1 MDYIQAMRK
10 KIERATKQEVQH
22 QEQKI
27 IQDYTAA
34 GQITPQGINTAIKKL
49 QAAATMSKQRQQALV
64 IANAATAAAIRKQFS
79 REEVEV
85 IISQA
90 VETTTA
96 YVVTDETLKQQ
107 LLQSIDKRGVLTMQ
121 ATINLT
127 AVLITFIICVTLYA
141 LCKMAQKDKAKE
153 RKKEEAKVLEVPAF
167 TNQRRSNQEQ
177 HLVEYVEGQVKKGEA
192 KK

>member
-1 MDYIQAMRK
+1 MESNEKYQVRCIVDNTQTEIKAMQEKDIIRAAIPIIRDTLEK
-10 KIERATKQEVQH
+10 FAIERATKQEVQH

-27 IQDYTAA
+27 IQDYTVT
-34 GQITPQGINTAIKKL
+34 GQITPQEINTAIKKL
-49 QAAATMSKQRQQALV
+49 QAAATMSRQRQQALV

-107 LLQSIDKRGVLTMQ
+107 LLQSIDKRG
-121 ATINLT
+121 
-127 AVLITFIICVTLYA
+127 Y
-141 LCKMAQKDKAKE
+141 
-153 RKKEEAKVLEVPAF
+153 
-167 TNQRRSNQEQ
+167 
-177 HLVEYVEGQVKKGEA
+177 
-192 KK
+192 

>member
-1 MDYIQAMRK
+1 MNYIQRA
-10 KIERATKQEVQH
+10 IEKATKEKIRQQEW
-22 QEQKI
+22 KI

-34 GQITPQGINTAIKKL
+34 GKVTPQGINTAIKKL

-96 YVVTDETLKQQ
+96 YVVTDEALKQQ
-107 LLQSIDKRGVLTMQ
+107 LLQSIDKRG
-121 ATINLT
+121 
-127 AVLITFIICVTLYA
+127 Y
-141 LCKMAQKDKAKE
+141 
-153 RKKEEAKVLEVPAF
+153 
-167 TNQRRSNQEQ
+167 
-177 HLVEYVEGQVKKGEA
+177 
-192 KK
+192 

>member
-79 REEVEV
+79 R
-85 IISQA
+85 A

-107 LLQSIDKRGVLTMQ
+107 LLQSIDKRG
-121 ATINLT
+121 
-127 AVLITFIICVTLYA
+127 Y
-141 LCKMAQKDKAKE
+141 
-153 RKKEEAKVLEVPAF
+153 
-167 TNQRRSNQEQ
+167 
-177 HLVEYVEGQVKKGEA
+177 
-192 KK
+192 

>member
-10 KIERATKQEVQH
+10 KIERATKQEVDH

-27 IQDYTAA
+27 VQDYTAA
-34 GQITPQGINTAIKKL
+34 GQITAQGINTAVKKL
-49 QAAATMSKQRQQALV
+49 QGAATMSRQRQQAVV
-64 IANAATAAAIRKQFS
+64 IANAATAGAIRKQFS

-107 LLQSIDKRGVLTMQ
+107 LLQSIDKRG
-121 ATINLT
+121 
-127 AVLITFIICVTLYA
+127 Y
-141 LCKMAQKDKAKE
+141 
-153 RKKEEAKVLEVPAF
+153 
-167 TNQRRSNQEQ
+167 
-177 HLVEYVEGQVKKGEA
+177 
-192 KK
+192 

>member
-1 MDYIQAMRK
+1 MNYIQRA
-10 KIERATKQEVQH
+10 IEKATKEKIRQQEW
-22 QEQKI
+22 KI

-34 GQITPQGINTAIKKL
+34 AKVTPQGINTAIKKL

-96 YVVTDETLKQQ
+96 YVVTDEALKQQ
-107 LLQSIDKRGVLTMQ
+107 LLQSIDKRG
-121 ATINLT
+121 
-127 AVLITFIICVTLYA
+127 Y
-141 LCKMAQKDKAKE
+141 
-153 RKKEEAKVLEVPAF
+153 
-167 TNQRRSNQEQ
+167 
-177 HLVEYVEGQVKKGEA
+177 
-192 KK
+192 